1 MKLNRL
7 GATAVTAIVIALGV
21 APAMTLTTTAA
32 HAQDG
37 KVIPS
42 WDRVKGNWNKYAG
55 QVRQQWGKL
64 TDDDITVIN
73 GQRQELVGRLQIRY
87 GLAKEEAEK
96 QVEQWEKTVN

>member
-1 MKLNRL
+1 MKLNRI

-21 APAMTLTTTAA
+21 APAVSFTTAA
-32 HAQDG
+32 QAQEG

-64 TDDDITVIN
+64 TEDDITVIN

>member
-1 MKLNRL
+1 MKLNHI
-7 GATAVTAIVIALGV
+7 GAATAIVIALGV
-21 APAMTLTTTAA
+21 APVMSLSTAA
-32 HAQDG
+32 HAEEG

>member
-1 MKLNRL
+1 MKLNRI

-21 APAMTLTTTAA
+21 APALSLSTAA
-32 HAQDG
+32 YAQEG

>member
-21 APAMTLTTTAA
+21 APAVSFSTAA
-32 HAQDG
+32 YAQDG

>member
-21 APAMTLTTTAA
+21 APAVSFTTVA
-32 HAQDG
+32 HAQEG

-64 TDDDITVIN
+64 TEDDITVIN